1 MISDTLSDAVQYIRE
16 ALKDDVVE
24 YPASIRSVI
33 NDTVARMD
41 ETRDLLDRLSI
52 GIDDETPRSAYGTRY
67 HFSDG
72 PCDGLEL
79 FVRGIPHQIELMVLS
94 AGHPS
99 DSRRTAATY
108 RHIGE
113 PGEPDQL
120 APFFSVD
127 LDHVPDQTTIPAVG
141 N

>member
-16 ALKDDVVE
+16 SLKDDVVE

-41 ETRDLLDRLSI
+41 ETRGLLDRLSI
-52 GIDDETPRSAYGTRY
+52 GIDDETPRSACGTRY
-67 HFSDG
+67 RFSDG
-72 PCDGLEL
+72 PCDGLEM
-79 FVRGIPHQIELMVLS
+79 FVQRGIPHQIELMVLS
-94 AGHPS
+94 VGHPAK
-99 DSRRTAATY
+99 TAATY

-127 LDHVPDQTTIPAVG
+127 LDHVPDQTTIPVVE